1 MYVFLQEGRII
12 IFNEW
17 LCISFVGKHDS
28 LGQMSSSFLG
38 LLGANQPKFMVPWSK
53 WPQILKSNM
62 FSQGKWVQNMVL
74 QGNPNSLVKHGSLEQ
89 IGPTSFEPSWFT
101 HRKLPG
107 ETWVSAFFR
116 LEVRESWL
124 SPLTLKEVAS
134 FCFSKATCLRKL
146 SEDYTLFFNCSW
158 TNKIK

>member
-1 MYVFLQEGRII
+1 METFVMYVFLQEGRII

-38 LLGANQPKFMVPWSK
+38 LLGANQPKFMVSWSK
-53 WPQILKSNM
+53 WPQILKRNM

-74 QGNPNSLVKHGSLEQ
+74 QGNPNSLGKHGSLEQ
-89 IGPTSFEPSWFT
+89 IGPTSFEPSWFP

-107 ETWVSAFFR
+107 ETWVSAFFP
-116 LEVRESWL
+116 LEVMETCFK
-124 SPLTLKEVAS
+124 SPYPQGSCK
-134 FCFSKATCLRKL
+134 F
-146 SEDYTLFFNCSW
+146 LFF
-158 TNKIK
+158 